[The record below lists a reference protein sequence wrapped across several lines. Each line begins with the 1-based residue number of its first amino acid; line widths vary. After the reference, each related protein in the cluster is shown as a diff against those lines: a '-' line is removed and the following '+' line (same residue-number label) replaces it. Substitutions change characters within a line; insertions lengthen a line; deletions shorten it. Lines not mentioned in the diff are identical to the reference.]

1 MKNGYIVGQGFA
13 YKITNGHTMKL
24 FFITTIL
31 CLMACE
37 PKSTSQYE
45 VNKIPAGTL
54 EITGRGDSPAWESA
68 AVLTD
73 FIYPW
78 REDSPPPTAF
88 RALWDGEY
96 FYFLYRATD
105 PLIIT
110 PQGSEPEKD
119 VLGSDRVEIFFKA
132 NDKMDPYYTLEL
144 DALGRIFD
152 AECRFYRQVDPAW
165 AWPEGQLQLHASQ
178 DEKGYTV
185 EGAISIGSLKQ
196 LGMLQ
201 GNRLL
206 AGLYRGEYLPKA
218 DGTTETRWISWI
230 RPDSEKPDFHIPSSF
245 GALILQE

>member
-1 MKNGYIVGQGFA
+1 MTLLI
-13 YKITNGHTMKL
+13 KL
-24 FFITTIL
+24 LYLATTL
-31 CLMACE
+31 SLMACE
-37 PKSTSQYE
+37 SDLSNQYE
-45 VNKIPAGTL
+45 VKKISAGTL
-54 EITGRGDSPAWESA
+54 EITGLGDNPAWESA
-68 AVLTD
+68 NVLND

-110 PQGSEPEKD
+110 PQGGEPEKD
-119 VLGSDRVEIFFKA
+119 VLGSDRVELFFKA
-132 NDKMDPYYTLEL
+132 DDKMDPYYTLEL

-165 AWPEGQLQLHASQ
+165 DWPEGQLRVLASQ
-178 DEKGYTV
+178 DETGYIV
-185 EGAISIGSLKQ
+185 EGAISRASLKQ
-196 LGMLQ
+196 LGLLQ